1 MCGASSIMCN
11 FLVEVFAVVKV
22 NLLLFKGRIAGMRA
36 TLRSRF
42 VDLLVNFVS
51 ARTYFWDMSEELCPS
66 QKHFHVVYE
75 QVGSFKRPHKTI
87 IAPGEQNALDQF
99 IMTLPETWRGGVSVF
114 DDSVGHEDEMPL
126 LHRCIG

>member
-1 MCGASSIMCN
+1 MRN

-22 NLLLFKGRIAGMRA
+22 NLLLFKGKIAGMRA

-42 VDLLVNFVS
+42 VDLLGLFVS
-51 ARTYFWDMSEELCPS
+51 AHSYIWKVSEELCPS
-66 QKHFHVVYE
+66 QKQFHVVYE

-87 IAPGEQNALDQF
+87 IAPDEQDALDQF
-99 IMTLPETWRGGVSVF
+99 IKTLPETWRGGVSVF

-126 LHRCIG
+126 LHVTI

>member
-1 MCGASSIMCN
+1 MRN

-22 NLLLFKGRIAGMRA
+22 NLLLFKGKFAGMRA

-42 VDLLVNFVS
+42 VNLLGLFVS
-51 ARTYFWDMSEELCPS
+51 VRSYILNMSEELCPS

-87 IAPGEQNALDQF
+87 IAPDEQDALDQF
-99 IMTLPETWRGGVSVF
+99 VKTLPETWRGGVSVF
-114 DDSVGHEDEMPL
+114 DDSVGHEDEIPL
-126 LHRCIG
+126 LHIAI